1 MKLEKT
7 VVNSG
12 VPVYSAVHETAQG
25 GFSLSDDAIADN
37 TELKAGTVIGFDES
51 TRKAKVCKV
60 AVAQANAANDALVYR
75 VLKGHLL
82 KVGSQIK
89 SGASGARTVSAINTT
104 NANYDELTVGTT
116 LGVAVTAGDAI
127 FIDDAGYTGTKGLLY
142 EDTTVNGETSVG
154 VVLRGTVYERRI
166 NPVPASLK
174 SSLPHIIF
182 SQSF

>member
-25 GFSLSDDAIADN
+25 GFSLSDNAIADN
-37 TELKAGTVIGFDES
+37 TELKAGTVIGFNES

-60 AVAQANAANDALVYR
+60 AVAQANAANNATSYR
-75 VLKGHLL
+75 VLKGHTLT
-82 KVGSQIK
+82 VGKNIK
-89 SGASGARTVSAINTT
+89 SGSSNAQAITGINTS
-104 NANYDELTVGTT
+104 NANYDEISVGTT
-116 LGVAVTAGDAI
+116 LGVAVTTGDAI
-127 FIDDAGYTGTKGLLY
+127 FIDDEGYTGTKGLLY
-142 EDTTVNGETSVG
+142 EDTTVKGETSVG

-166 NPVPASLK
+166 NPVPNSLK
-174 SSLPHIIF
+174 SSLTHIIF

>member
-7 VVNSG
+7 VVSSG
-12 VPVYSAVHETAQG
+12 VPVYSSVHETAQG
-25 GFSLSDDAIADN
+25 GFSLSDSAIADD
-37 TELKAGTVIGFDES
+37 TELKAGTVIGFSES

-60 AVAQANAANDALVYR
+60 AVAQANAANDATTYPVK
-75 VLKGHLL
+75 KGHLF
-82 KVGSQIK
+82 KVGSSIK
-89 SGASGARTVSAINTT
+89 SGASVARQITAIDTT
-104 NANYDELTVGTT
+104 NANYDELTVGTS

-127 FIDDAGYTGTKGLLY
+127 FIDDEGYTGTKGLLY
-142 EDTTVNGETSVG
+142 EDTTVKGETSVG